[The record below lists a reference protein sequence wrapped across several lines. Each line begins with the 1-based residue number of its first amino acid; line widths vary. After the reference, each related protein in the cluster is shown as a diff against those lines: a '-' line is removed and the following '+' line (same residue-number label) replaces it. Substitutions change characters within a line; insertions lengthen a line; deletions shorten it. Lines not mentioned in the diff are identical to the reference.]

1 MIFDPLTFLN
11 VYNESNR
18 KIIVTDTKGS
28 TKLII
33 DPFGVNTMIVR
44 KNIVSIS
51 TINGNIDLAFLNE
64 DLAKIG
70 LELLME
76 RIKILT
82 ETNEPI
88 FIDRSVK
95 NFFISNRPVIQ
106 SDINDFIV
114 QFDIPDDDGIYFTGF
129 TLGDNPNPGS
139 YILVFLNGQEIEVS
153 STGNKLDAPAFFS
166 GDNGETAKNFFDNP
180 PVKGD
185 KLYWNSSYPDL
196 GIGIDK
202 GSRISIYYLK

>member
-18 KIIVTDTKGS
+18 KIIVTDNTGS

-51 TINGNIDLAFLNE
+51 TINGNIDLPFLNE
-64 DLAKIG
+64 DLAKVG

-114 QFDIPDDDGIYFTGF
+114 QFDIPDDDDIYFTGF

-139 YILVFLNGQEIEVS
+139 YILVFLNGQEIEVC
-153 STGNKLDAPAFFS
+153 STGNRLDAPAFFS
-166 GDNGETAKNFFDNP
+166 GDGGETAKNFFDNP

-185 KLYWNSSYPDL
+185 MLYWNSSYPDL